1 MRRKTKTKMTTEF
14 GDRNDPHVQARAA
27 RQAPLLL
34 HSLTLFSEVIG
45 RVFTAAK
52 PQVVVEV
59 GVESGGAS
67 SIYLD
72 HGADAVYCIEPVP
85 TEQMRKSL
93 AQHPNLHLVEGF
105 SPGIL
110 ADIPLGD
117 VYVIDGDHN
126 YATVRGELDW
136 ILANAPDAIVILH
149 DLLWPWGRRDL
160 YYKASALPGGDVHD
174 NGDDGPTVWHD
185 DVTAAGFV
193 GLGQFTAA
201 VEAGGE
207 RNGVLTAV
215 EDALAEQP
223 ADAYELALVPA
234 VFGLGVIYP
243 TADINKAVKLRSVLE
258 PYNGSPLLAAMENN
272 RIALYTRVLAMQ
284 YEMAA
289 SAVDR
294 DELAYRVGQLD
305 AQLQKQRDETDRL
318 GRAHQRE
325 LEALRANPP
334 ISVRNIGAR
343 AVRKA
348 GRTVRGLGTKVRR

>member
-1 MRRKTKTKMTTEF
+1 MKTEF
-14 GDRNDPHVQARAA
+14 GDRNHPHVQAQAA

-45 RVFTAAK
+45 RIFAATQ
-52 PQVVVEV
+52 PRTVVEV

-72 HGADAVYCIEPVP
+72 HGADAVYCVEPAP
-85 TEQMRKSL
+85 TEQMRDAL
-93 AQHPNLHLVEGF
+93 GQNPDLHLIEGL
-105 SPGIL
+105 SPAIL
-110 ADIPLGD
+110 ADIALGD
-117 VYVIDGDHN
+117 VYVVDGDHN

-136 ILANAPDAIVILH
+136 ILTNAPDAVVILH

-160 YYKASALPGGDVHD
+160 YYNAAGLDAADVHEH
-174 NGDDGPTVWHD
+174 GADGPTVWHD
-185 DVTAAGFV
+185 DVSAAGFV

-201 VEAGGE
+201 VDAGGE
-207 RNGVLTAV
+207 RNGVLTAI
-215 EDALAEQP
+215 EDALA
-223 ADAYELALVPA
+223 ADVVGKHELALIPA

-243 TADINKAVKLRSVLE
+243 TTDADKTARLRAALE

-289 SAVDR
+289 GAIDR
-294 DELAYRVGQLD
+294 DELAGRVAQLD
-305 AQLQKQRDETDRL
+305 AELRRQREETDRL
-318 GRAHQRE
+318 IRVHQHE

-334 ISVRNIGAR
+334 ISIRNIGGR
-343 AVRKA
+343 AIRKA
-348 GRTVRGLGTKVRR
+348 GRKARALRGKARR